1 MAETVLS
8 PDVAA
13 EPSEPTGDLHVD
25 LSFLGEVHR
34 DGAYTLRW
42 AGRSYPLDRHTP
54 ETLRQAA
61 LDGAT
66 PPTHLARD
74 VRRTPGVVGLLQVL
88 GPPDANGFATL
99 AFIAIAAPG
108 KSAFTITD
116 LAQALVFLNP
126 SVTVLTP
133 STADTVLKHIAGT
146 DDLPGMTFAIQTSQS
161 TWNVPK
167 PLVDASG
174 QPVRKPDGTQYHT
187 YELDP
192 MVENSAT
199 PVSGQS
205 TTAIYSDATLSGAR
219 WKLLPGVAHLDMADP
234 AVSGGLAAANGSG
247 YRISLLDGGPNFG
260 VSVTVNGLSD
270 DFVLDLTVT
279 NSYVRHLS
287 VFVSFLEGDG
297 RTAIV
302 VDDNIWTQLMKGAML
317 PIVQAWLNLFDTEV
331 GEELRKMLESHDNT
345 LKFCGTVGAE
355 GTFLGIPVSTT
366 SKNFT
371 FALPSDVPV
380 GTVRLMVGSLGTS
393 SGLDW
398 DPTAAWLGLSMTAL
412 IDLVVPTYALLSTA
426 GEESD
431 TLFEN
436 IFESVPFLGAT
447 AVSVFTVAKDIFDD
461 PANTG
466 SDLKAALTSFA
477 DSLVSKVLTSSD
489 VAAAL
494 AVYFGAE
501 EVEEAIPYVGWAL
514 KALAMGAAAAQL
526 GQTIGEVIASP
537 RVIEFDLKVT
547 MDAVITLR
555 PDTSP
560 GTGSE
565 FPATATSVHLTAQY
579 SDNTTRTYQ
588 EAFDPAK
595 GQSLR
600 IDWHDIPVGGHVTF
614 VVAMFSAEGWGV
626 GKGQSA
632 TIVNEITKGQKALIV
647 DIAVQQKLYPIDAD
661 TTYRHHQLLGYDNG
675 YAWQETAV
683 APTDTAESLGTGPS
697 GHQLEALAG
706 ITLSDDL
713 GILGY
718 SWEASGL
725 DIPPVDS
732 VETATE
738 LYTMQNISF
747 RQAIGDPSPT
757 WPQAGY
763 MTAPAG
769 YAKAPL
775 LLYLRTATGGGDQL
789 AGPGFFFLDPTG
801 DAETGFHLRQVSP
814 VINVGVPVD
823 DPARRFDLARG
834 TSWGRFA
841 SLPTSLAIHSNGYV
855 VGVDPAYDNLQIVE
869 LAATGM
875 PDAQAPWANIPLGP
889 GTGPGRLGAPALTC
903 IRPDQTIL
911 VLEARN
917 QRVQAF
923 SRGGHPAPRSLPARP
938 RTGSRWSPMPRREP
952 AWSTC
957 RSVSTSPATPISS
970 ARPATATTRW
980 TSTSTSTPRPDSI
993 CCTSRDSWPPASTSI
1008 SGGTSTR

>member
-1 MAETVLS
+1 MAETVVS
-8 PDVAA
+8 QNVDA
-13 EPSEPTGDLHVD
+13 EPSEDRVDLHFE

-61 LDGAT
+61 LDGDT
-66 PPTHLARD
+66 QPTHLARN
-74 VRRTPGVVGLLQVL
+74 VRQASKVTGLLQVL
-88 GPPDANGFATL
+88 GPPDATGFPTL

-108 KSAFTITD
+108 KATFTITD
-116 LAQALVFLNP
+116 IAQALVFLNP
-126 SVTVLTP
+126 TVTVLTP

-146 DDLPGMTFAIQTSQS
+146 DDLPGMTFAIQSSAS

-174 QPVRKPDGTQYHT
+174 HPVRKPDGTQYHT

-192 MVENSAT
+192 TVENSAV
-199 PVSGQS
+199 PVSGQAKS
-205 TTAIYSDATLSGAR
+205 LVYSDDTLSGAR
-219 WKLLPGVAHLDMADP
+219 WNLLPGVAHLDMTDRA
-234 AVSGGLAAANGSG
+234 ASVGLAAANDSG
-247 YRISLLDGGPNFG
+247 YHISLVDGGPNFG
-260 VSVTVNGLSD
+260 VSLAVNGLSD

-279 NSYVRHLS
+279 NSYLRHLS
-287 VFVSFLEGDG
+287 VFVSFLEADG
-297 RTAIV
+297 RTAMV

-317 PIVQAWLNLFDTEV
+317 PIVEAWLKLGLDTGF
-331 GEELRKMLESHDNT
+331 GEELRKMLGGHDNT

-355 GTFLGIPVSTT
+355 GTFLGVPVSNTA
-366 SKNFT
+366 KNFT
-371 FALPSDVPV
+371 FALPGEAPV
-380 GTVRLMVGSLGTS
+380 GKVRLLVGSLGTS

-412 IDLVVPTYALLSTA
+412 IDLVVPTYALISTA
-426 GEESD
+426 GEESN

-466 SDLKAALTSFA
+466 SDLKAALISFA
-477 DSLVSKVLTSSD
+477 DSLVTKVLTSSD
-489 VAAAL
+489 VAAKL
-494 AVYFGAE
+494 AVYFGVE

-514 KALAMGAAAAQL
+514 KALAMEAAAAQL
-526 GQTIGEVIASP
+526 AQTIGEVIASP
-537 RVIEFDLKVT
+537 RVIEFDLTVT
-547 MDAVITLR
+547 MDAVITLT

-632 TIVNEITKGQKALIV
+632 TIVNEITKGQQALIV

-725 DIPPVDS
+725 GIPPVDS
-732 VETATE
+732 GGTATE

-747 RQAIGDPSPT
+747 RQAIGDHSPT

-801 DAETGFHLRQVSP
+801 DAETGFHLRQVAP
-814 VINVGVPVD
+814 VTSSGVPIG
-823 DPARRFDLARG
+823 DPSRRFDLATG

-855 VGVDPAYDNLQIVE
+855 VGVDPAYDNLQIVK
-869 LAATGM
+869 LAATGYAGR
-875 PDAQAPWANIPLGP
+875 PGSVGQHPARTGHRPGPPRGP
-889 GTGPGRLGAPALTC
+889 GAH
-903 IRPDQTIL
+903 Q
-911 VLEARN
+911 
-917 QRVQAF
+917 
-923 SRGGHPAPRSLPARP
+923 HPARP
-938 RTGSRWSPMPRREP
+938 DDPRARGSQPTRPGLQSRWAPGPRVRSQRDPVLVP
-952 AWSTC
+952 AGLPC
-957 RSVSTSPATPISS
+957 PGGHQRGLPVAQRRRRRLRVSAQPE
-970 ARPATATTRW
+970 RQRL
-980 TSTSTSTPRPDSI
+980 
-993 CCTSRDSWPPASTSI
+993 
-1008 SGGTSTR
+1008 